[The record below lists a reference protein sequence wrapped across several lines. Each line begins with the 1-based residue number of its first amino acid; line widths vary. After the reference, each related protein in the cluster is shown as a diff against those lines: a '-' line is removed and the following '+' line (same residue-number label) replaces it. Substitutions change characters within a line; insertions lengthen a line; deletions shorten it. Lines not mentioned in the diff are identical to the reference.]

1 MQGVFIIAVLQGTH
15 SHHGNWCDP
24 VKRVAV
30 TMIGK
35 KMCFCFLQLPPVASD
50 FFHLFLGGV
59 WGRKQQPRAGCYIN
73 TWSLSLL
80 NQTAAE
86 IKAHFLFNGC
96 HRLFWEITFMRFYLK
111 VICVLQKIILKG
123 KTNFSFCG
131 NIFNPWKPEPWTN
144 SPQIIYICFVKKVKV
159 FIEPFD
165 KYFTSYNEHLWV
177 LNIFRDAFLP
187 ISGNY
192 AHTSRS
198 R

>member
-1 MQGVFIIAVLQGTH
+1 M
-15 SHHGNWCDP
+15 
-24 VKRVAV
+24 
-30 TMIGK
+30 
-35 KMCFCFLQLPPVASD
+35 ASNY
-50 FFHLFLGGV
+50 FHLFFVGGGGGMGAKATTQ
-59 WGRKQQPRAGCYIN
+59 GRVLHQYMKFELVKSNRC
-73 TWSLSLL
+73 WDKSSLPLQWMS
-80 NQTAAE
+80 QTVLRNNFHE
-86 IKAHFLFNGC
+86 VLSKGHLFSAKD
-96 HRLFWEITFMRFYLK
+96 FF
-111 VICVLQKIILKG
+111 KG

-192 AHTSRS
+192 ANTSRS